1 MCTFNRHFSFR
12 NIIHIDILTQ
22 LKYIFNELL
31 LWELLAILSQPSVRL
46 FAFSIRMLDFKMLG
60 IRKPFGS
67 SPDVTNRPNHRRH
80 ELNCVQPNVCLFF
93 GFRFV
98 YSHTQQSKGYQFR
111 EDTKYLCVICIANMK
126 STENKMSKHKSIS
139 ISMVRT
145 KSTNEGEKIPWILFT
160 FQSKDQSHN
169 WFCNRKCSVQKMWKE
184 KIGEF
189 RLLNLLLN
197 DSVAI

>member
-1 MCTFNRHFSFR
+1 MYTFNRHFSFR

-31 LWELLAILSQPSVRL
+31 LWELLAIPNQPSVRL

-126 STENKMSKHKSIS
+126 STENKMSKHKSIWY
-139 ISMVRT
+139 R
-145 KSTNEGEKIPWILFT
+145 WCA
-160 FQSKDQSHN
+160 QSKQMRAKKFSEFSLH
-169 WFCNRKCSVQKMWKE
+169 FNRKIKVIIDFVIENALFRKCGKKKSENSVY
-184 KIGEF
+184 
-189 RLLNLLLN
+189 
-197 DSVAI
+197 